1 METIFQL
8 CRHRALRLEDLNF
21 PNIVTIMSTT
31 VPQTH
36 LTLSAPAARNLATAT
51 VTVPQN
57 AARTPRWLH
66 KLLPWVDVDGGVYR
80 VNRRK
85 ILVQPPG
92 LITVEIDG
100 KKANIV
106 PKSLRG
112 IPLFSGLDNETLR
125 TVAAEFS
132 VEQHD
137 LGKVIA
143 KEGDT
148 GKKLYVVAR
157 GKLKLAVEGPHG
169 SEVRQALLGEGNYF
183 GDDSLLREGT
193 KVPAITALTA
203 VTLLSL
209 DRAKFDAL
217 KRKAAVRDAI
227 ETALHKRESA
237 QAKAN
242 EYGEAVI
249 DLATVHGGEP
259 KLPTTFVDYEEDPR
273 EYHLSTIQTVLQT
286 HTRVTDLYSNK
297 IDQLR
302 EQVRL
307 TVEAVKE
314 WEEWELVN
322 NPDFGLMREVAPSQ
336 RIPTR
341 SGPPTPDDLD
351 ELLALVW
358 KKPAFFLAH
367 PRAIVA
373 FGRECTRRG
382 VPPPTVNLFGSPFIT
397 WRGVPLVPSDKLL
410 INGHT
415 NAGGTLGSTSIL
427 LLRVGEGEQGV
438 VGLQKTGVT
447 GEVEPGLSVR
457 YMGTNENSIASHLVT
472 RYFSAAVLTG
482 DAIARLDNVLVGNYH
497 DYV

>member
-1 METIFQL
+1 
-8 CRHRALRLEDLNF
+8 
-21 PNIVTIMSTT
+21 MSTNPST
-31 VPQTH
+31 
-36 LTLSAPAARNLATAT
+36 TLSLGATAARNLATAT

-66 KLLPWVDVDGGVYR
+66 KLLPWVDIDGGVYR

-85 ILVQPPG
+85 VLVNKAG
-92 LITVEIDG
+92 LIVVEIDG
-100 KKANIV
+100 KKAHID
-106 PKSLRG
+106 PRSLRG
-112 IPLFSGLDNETLR
+112 IPLFSGLDDESLKA
-125 TVAAEFS
+125 VAGEFAT
-132 VEQHD
+132 EHHD

-143 KEGDT
+143 KEGDSA
-148 GKKLYVVAR
+148 KKLYVVAR
-157 GKLKLAVEGPHG
+157 GALELSVVGPHG
-169 SEVRQALLGEGNYF
+169 DKLRQGLLGEGSFY
-183 GDDSLLREGT
+183 GDGALLNDSL
-193 KVPAITALTA
+193 KSPAIKALTA
-203 VTLLSL
+203 ATVVSL
-209 DRAKFDAL
+209 DRTKFDAL
-217 KRKAAVRDAI
+217 KRKASIREAI
-227 ETALHKRESA
+227 AQSIESRQAA
-237 QAKAN
+237 QAKSN
-242 EYGEAVI
+242 EYGESVI
-249 DLATVHGGEP
+249 DLLTVQGGEP

-273 EYHLSTIQTVLQT
+273 EYHLNTIQTVLQT

-314 WEEWELVN
+314 WEEWEILN
-322 NPDFGLMREVAPSQ
+322 NPDFGLLREVAPSQ

-351 ELLALVW
+351 ELLSLVW

-367 PRAIVA
+367 PKAIAA

-382 VPPPTVNLFGSPFIT
+382 VPPPTVNIFGSPFIT

-410 INGHT
+410 INGKS
-415 NAGGTLGSTSIL
+415 NAGGNLGSTSIL
-427 LLRVGEGEQGV
+427 LMRVGEGEQGV

-472 RYFSAAVLTG
+472 RYFSAAVLVE
-482 DAIARLDNVLVGNYH
+482 DSIARLDNVLVGNYH
-497 DYV
+497 DYVYPR

>member
-1 METIFQL
+1 
-8 CRHRALRLEDLNF
+8 
-21 PNIVTIMSTT
+21 MSTN
-31 VPQTH
+31 PSSS
-36 LTLSAPAARNLATAT
+36 LSLGATAARNLATAT

-85 ILVQPPG
+85 VLVNQAG
-92 LITVEIDG
+92 LIVVELDG
-100 KKANIV
+100 KKAHID

-112 IPLFSGLDNETLR
+112 IPLFGGLDDASLK
-125 TVAAEFS
+125 TVASEFAT
-132 VEQHD
+132 EQHD
-137 LGKVIA
+137 LGKVLA
-143 KEGDT
+143 KEGDAA
-148 GKKLYVVAR
+148 KKLYVVAR
-157 GKLKLAVEGPHG
+157 GKIELFVTGPHG
-169 SEVRQALLGEGNYF
+169 DKLRQGLLGEGSFYGDN
-183 GDDSLLREGT
+183 GLLDDSLKSPVI
-193 KVPAITALTA
+193 KVLTDA
-203 VTLLSL
+203 TVLTL
-209 DRAKFDAL
+209 DRTKFDAL
-217 KRKAAVRDAI
+217 KRKASIRDAI
-227 ETALHKRESA
+227 AQSLEKRKAA

-242 EYGEAVI
+242 EYGESVI
-249 DLATVHGGEP
+249 DLLTVQGGEP

-273 EYHLSTIQTVLQT
+273 EYHLNTIQTVLQT

-314 WEEWELVN
+314 WEEWELLN
-322 NPDFGLMREVAPSQ
+322 NPDFGLLREVAPSQ

-351 ELLALVW
+351 ELLSLVW

-367 PRAIVA
+367 PKAIAA

-410 INGHT
+410 INGKS
-415 NAGGTLGSTSIL
+415 NVGGSLGSTSIL

-472 RYFSAAVLTG
+472 RYFSTAVLVE
-482 DAIARLDNVLVGNYH
+482 DSIARLNNVLVGNYH
-497 DYV
+497 DYVYPR

>member
-1 METIFQL
+1 
-8 CRHRALRLEDLNF
+8 
-21 PNIVTIMSTT
+21 MSTNPST
-31 VPQTH
+31 
-36 LTLSAPAARNLATAT
+36 TLSLGATAARNLATAT

-66 KLLPWVDVDGGVYR
+66 KLLPWVDIDGGVYR

-85 ILVQPPG
+85 VLVNKAG
-92 LITVEIDG
+92 LIVVEVDG
-100 KKANIV
+100 KKAHID
-106 PKSLRG
+106 PRSLRG
-112 IPLFSGLDNETLR
+112 IPLFSGLDDESLKA
-125 TVAAEFS
+125 VAGEFAT
-132 VEQHD
+132 EHHD

-143 KEGDT
+143 KEGDSA
-148 GKKLYVVAR
+148 KKLYVVAR
-157 GKLKLAVEGPHG
+157 GALELSVVGPHG
-169 SEVRQALLGEGNYF
+169 DKLRQGLLGEGSFY
-183 GDDSLLREGT
+183 GDGALLDDSL
-193 KVPAITALTA
+193 KSPAIKALTA
-203 VTLLSL
+203 ATVVSL
-209 DRAKFDAL
+209 DRTKFDAL
-217 KRKAAVRDAI
+217 KRKASIREAI
-227 ETALHKRESA
+227 AQSIESRQAA
-237 QAKAN
+237 QAKSN
-242 EYGEAVI
+242 EYGESVI
-249 DLATVHGGEP
+249 DLLTVQGGEP

-273 EYHLSTIQTVLQT
+273 EYHLNTIQTVLQT

-314 WEEWELVN
+314 WEEWEILN
-322 NPDFGLMREVAPSQ
+322 NPDFGLLREVAPSQ

-351 ELLALVW
+351 ELLSLVW

-367 PRAIVA
+367 PKAIAA

-382 VPPPTVNLFGSPFIT
+382 VPPPTVNIFGSPFIT

-410 INGHT
+410 INGKS
-415 NAGGTLGSTSIL
+415 NAGGNLGSTSIL
-427 LLRVGEGEQGV
+427 LMRVGEGEQGV

-472 RYFSAAVLTG
+472 RYFSAAVLVE
-482 DAIARLDNVLVGNYH
+482 DSIARLDNVLVGNYH
-497 DYV
+497 DYVYPR

>member
-1 METIFQL
+1 
-8 CRHRALRLEDLNF
+8 
-21 PNIVTIMSTT
+21 MSTN
-31 VPQTH
+31 PQ
-36 LTLSAPAARNLATAT
+36 LSLSAPAARNLATAT

-85 ILVQPPG
+85 VLVNKAG
-92 LITVEIDG
+92 LIVVEVDG
-100 KKANIV
+100 KKAHLD

-112 IPLFSGLDNETLR
+112 IPLFSGLDDESLK
-125 TVAAEFS
+125 AIAGEF
-132 VEQHD
+132 VTEHYD
-137 LGKVIA
+137 LDKVIA
-143 KEGDT
+143 KESDAA
-148 GKKLYVVAR
+148 KKLYVVAR
-157 GKLKLAVEGPHG
+157 GKIELSIVGPHG
-169 SEVRQALLGEGNYF
+169 DKLRQGLLGEGSFYGDNALL
-183 GDDSLLREGT
+183 DDSLKT
-193 KVPAITALTA
+193 PAIKALTEA
-203 VTLLSL
+203 TVLTL

-217 KRKAAVRDAI
+217 KRKAAIRDAI
-227 ETALHKRESA
+227 EQSIEKRQAA
-237 QAKAN
+237 QAKSN
-242 EYGEAVI
+242 EYGESVI
-249 DLATVHGGEP
+249 DLLTSQGGEP
-259 KLPTTFVDYEEDPR
+259 KLPTTFVDYDEDPR
-273 EYHLSTIQTVLQT
+273 EYHLNTIQTVLQT

-314 WEEWELVN
+314 WEEWELLN
-322 NPDFGLMREVAPSQ
+322 NPDFGLLSEVAPSQ

-367 PRAIVA
+367 PKAIAA

-382 VPPPTVNLFGSPFIT
+382 VPPPTVNIFGSPFVT

-410 INGHT
+410 INGKS
-415 NAGGTLGSTSIL
+415 NVGGTLGSTSIL

-438 VGLQKTGVT
+438 VGLQKAGVT

-472 RYFSAAVLTG
+472 RYFSAAVLT
-482 DAIARLDNVLVGNYH
+482 DDSIARLDNVLVGHYH
-497 DYV
+497 DYVSPR